1 MGDLADAEA
10 DARLVASAWAEFPSL
25 AAFIAAGILAQTL
38 VARGELEQA
47 EAALDELGDGLR
59 YPGFPNSVVAVA
71 RGELALARGD
81 ASGGAGRIHAGGR
94 GVPVLR
100 LAARCRSRASAPG

>member
-1 MGDLADAEA
+1 MGELADAEA

-25 AAFIAAGILAQTL
+25 AAFIAAGILGQTL

-71 RGELALARGD
+71 RGGARPG
-81 ASGGAGRIHAGGR
+81 SRRRLRRAGRFHAGGR
-94 GVPVLR
+94 GVSVFR
-100 LAARCRSRASAPG
+100 LAAGCRSRAAAAR